1 MKKIIPSYSA
11 IVFIILMVA
20 ACQDTGKAYKMPADS
35 MKPTLV
41 TGDRIFVNLHYYLT
55 NEPKRGDVIVFMF
68 PEDEKKDF
76 LKRIVG
82 LPNEGIRISEGQ
94 VFINNTIL
102 EEDYALFEGDSLDKN
117 MDNVQ
122 VPSDHIFVMG
132 DNRNNSYDSRMFGPV
147 PIKDIK
153 GKATRIY
160 WAKDKSR
167 IWSEIK

>member
-1 MKKIIPSYSA
+1 MKKIIPCYSA

-20 ACQDTGKAYKMPADS
+20 ACQDTGKAYKMPTDS

-41 TGDRIFVNLHYYLT
+41 AGDRIFVNLNYYLT
-55 NEPKRGDVIVFMF
+55 NEPKRGDVIAFVF
-68 PEDEKKDF
+68 PEDKKKDF

-82 LPNEGIRISEGQ
+82 LPNEEIKISEGQ

-122 VPSDHIFVMG
+122 VPSEHIFVMG
-132 DNRNNSYDSRMFGPV
+132 DNRNNSYDSRMFGTV

>member
-1 MKKIIPSYSA
+1 MKKIIPCCLVM
-11 IVFIILMVA
+11 VFIILMVT
-20 ACQDTGKAYKMPADS
+20 ACQDTGKAYKIPTNT
-35 MKPTLV
+35 MKPALV
-41 TGDRIFVNLHYYLT
+41 AGDRIFVNLHYYHK
-55 NEPKRGDVIVFMF
+55 NEPKRGDVVVFIF
-68 PEDEKKDF
+68 PEDKKKDF
-76 LKRIVG
+76 IKRIIG
-82 LPNEGIRISEGQ
+82 LPNEEIRIQDGQ
-94 VFINNTIL
+94 VFINNERL
-102 EEDYALFEGDSLDKN
+102 KEDYALFEGNLLNKN

-122 VPSDHIFVMG
+122 VPGEHIFVMG

>member
-1 MKKIIPSYSA
+1 MKKIIPCYSA

-20 ACQDTGKAYKMPADS
+20 ACQDIGKAYKIPNES

-41 TGDRIFVNLHYYLT
+41 TGDRLFVNFHYYLT
-55 NEPKRGDVIVFMF
+55 NEPKRGDVVVFKF
-68 PEDEKKDF
+68 PKDKKKDY

-82 LPNEGIRISEGQ
+82 LPNEEIRINEGH

-102 EEDYALFEGDSLDKN
+102 EEDYALFEGDSLEKN
-117 MDNVQ
+117 MDTVH
-122 VPSDHIFVMG
+122 VPSEHIFVMG
-132 DNRNNSYDSRMFGPV
+132 DNRNNSYDSRMFGTV

-160 WAKDKSR
+160 WAREKSR

>member
-1 MKKIIPSYSA
+1 MKKIIPSYPA

-20 ACQDTGKAYKMPADS
+20 ACQDTEKAYLMPTDS

-55 NEPKRGDVIVFMF
+55 NEPKRGDVIVFPF
-68 PEDEKKDF
+68 PENKKKDF

-82 LPNEGIRISEGQ
+82 LSNEEIRIQDGQ
-94 VFINNTIL
+94 VFINNKIL
-102 EEDYALFEGDSLDKN
+102 EEDYALFEGDSLEKN
-117 MDNVQ
+117 MDTVL
-122 VPSDHIFVMG
+122 VPSGYIFVMG
-132 DNRNNSYDSRMFGPV
+132 DNRNNSNDSRMFGPV